1 MTDDVSFRS
10 RVTSA
15 AAARARILVPLAL
28 VVVAVVG
35 GLWWHYSG
43 RESTDDA
50 QLDGHITQIA
60 AKVGGTV
67 IRVAVS
73 DNEAVPAGTV
83 LVEIDPRDYQ
93 VAARRAEAELVAARA
108 SADAAAVG
116 VPIARTETSS
126 GVTSAQGGVEQAQA
140 GVATAEHEIEAANAR
155 LASAQAVERQRRAE
169 ATRTDRDVE
178 RLKGLVAKDE
188 IPQQQYDAAVSAND
202 AAQATVEAA
211 VAAVREAMTAVN
223 VAQARAAQARAAGAQ
238 AQASLRTANTGPEQV
253 KVTRAQA
260 DVAVARVQQA
270 EAALT
275 QAKLNLEYAIVKA
288 PAAGIVSR
296 KSVEVGQV
304 VQPGQPLLAL
314 VNTENVWVT
323 ANFKETQLR
332 DMRVGQRVTVEVD
345 ALGGKSFDGHIQ
357 SIAAATGARFSLLP
371 PENATGNY
379 VKVVQRVPVKIVL
392 DPGQDPERRLR
403 PGMSVIPVVYL
414 R

>member
-1 MTDDVSFRS
+1 MSDDVTLRS

-15 AAARARILVPLAL
+15 AAARARILVPLVL
-28 VVVAVVG
+28 VVAIVIGAI
-35 GLWWHYSG
+35 WWHYSG
-43 RESTDDA
+43 IESTDDA
-50 QLDGHITQIA
+50 QLDGHITQVA

-67 IRVAVS
+67 LRVAVH
-73 DNEAVPAGTV
+73 DNEPVSAGTV
-83 LVEIDPRDYQ
+83 LLEIDPRDYQ
-93 VAARRAEAELVAARA
+93 VAVSRAEAELAATRA
-108 SADAAAVG
+108 SADAASAG

-140 GVATAEHEIEAANAR
+140 TVTTAEHEVEAAQAR
-155 LASAQAVERQRRAE
+155 LASAEAVERQRQAE
-169 ATRTDRDVE
+169 AQRAARDVE
-178 RLKGLVAKDE
+178 RLKALIAKDE
-188 IPQQQYDAAVSAND
+188 ISQQQYDAAVANAD
-202 AAQATVEAA
+202 ASKAAVEAA
-211 VAAVREAMTAVN
+211 AAMVREARTGLG
-223 VAQARAAQARAAGAQ
+223 VAEARVRQARATSSQAA
-238 AQASLRTANTGPEQV
+238 ASLRTANMAPEQV

-270 EAALT
+270 EAALS
-275 QAKLNLEYAIVKA
+275 QAKLNLEYTVVKA
-288 PAAGIVSR
+288 AAAGVVSR
-296 KSVEVGQV
+296 KTVEAGQV

-314 VNTENVWVT
+314 VNTDDVWVT

-332 DMRVGQRVTVEVD
+332 DMRVGQHVTVEVD
-345 ALGGKSFDGHIQ
+345 ALGGRDFEGRIQ

-403 PGMSVIPVVYL
+403 PGMSVVPRVRI